1 MSESLFLIGDCY
13 PKLQVSLIMDHY
25 TTIKFDI
32 FNIFTDINI
41 GMSIYP
47 ISFTFI
53 FETKFFDTDGTDI
66 DLFYFYLVVYDQGD
80 GLFGVGG

>member
-1 MSESLFLIGDCY
+1 
-13 PKLQVSLIMDHY
+13 MDHY

-66 DLFYFYLVVYDQGD
+66 DLFYFYLVVYD
-80 GLFGVGG
+80 